1 MELLQREEMQLN
13 GACAERRN
21 AIEWSLC
28 REKKMHLNGAPAE
41 TRKAT
46 EWLNGREFPG

>member
-1 MELLQREEMQLN
+1 
-13 GACAERRN
+13 
-21 AIEWSLC
+21 LC